1 MRNKALLIALLL
13 IVLIG
18 GAFFAGM
25 LAYLIA
31 GGEGTT
37 LAGSL
42 GGKKVGVVTVE
53 GPIISAKDTV
63 EDIERFRKDGGIASV
78 VLRIESPG
86 GSVAAAQEILEAVK
100 RLAKEKPVVA
110 SMGSVAASGGY
121 YIACGATKIL
131 ANPATITGSIGVRME
146 HVMIGDLLRW
156 AKIDHETLKSGRF
169 KDLAPIDRPMTPQE
183 RAIIQDM
190 LVDMHQQFKEAVA
203 SARRMDLD
211 QVDKLADGR
220 TYTGRRALELGL
232 IDELGGLAQ
241 AGKIA
246 GELGG
251 IKDEPKLVYP
261 KKRFRLFDHV
271 VTSMVQAMADR
282 LAWDKWLSVLH
293 FKLR

>member
-1 MRNKALLIALLL
+1 MRNKVLLIVLLI

-31 GGEGTT
+31 GGEGIT

-42 GGKKVGVVTVE
+42 GRKRVGIVTVE

-63 EDIERFRKDGGIASV
+63 EDIARFRKDGGIAAV

-86 GSVAAAQEILEAVK
+86 GSVAASQEILEAVR
-100 RLAKEKPVVA
+100 RLAKDKPVVA

-146 HVMIGDLLRW
+146 HVMIGDLLKW
-156 AKIDHETLKSGRF
+156 AKVRHETLKSGRF

-203 SARRMDLD
+203 SARGLDLD
-211 QVDKLADGR
+211 TVGKLADGR
-220 TYTGRRALELGL
+220 TYTGRQALGLGL
-232 IDELGGLAQ
+232 IDELGGFTQ
-241 AGKIA
+241 ASKLA

-251 IKDEPKLVYP
+251 IKGEPKLIYP
-261 KKRFRLFDHV
+261 KRRLRIFDHL
-271 VTSMVQAMADR
+271 VTSMVRAMADR
-282 LAWDKWLSVLH
+282 FPWDKWLSMPH
-293 FKLR
+293 FKLQ

>member
-100 RLAKEKPVVA
+100 KLAKDKPVVA

-190 LVDMHQQFKEAVA
+190 LVDMHQQFKEAVEEWTVPKTRWPV
-203 SARRMDLD
+203 SAAWRAAWKVSRSRMSLS
-211 QVDKLADGR
+211 R
-220 TYTGRRALELGL
+220 TTSGSSRTRYRRADSKSG
-232 IDELGGLAQ
+232 
-241 AGKIA
+241 
-246 GELGG
+246 
-251 IKDEPKLVYP
+251 
-261 KKRFRLFDHV
+261 
-271 VTSMVQAMADR
+271 TSMPTSR
-282 LAWDKWLSVLH
+282 
-293 FKLR
+293 